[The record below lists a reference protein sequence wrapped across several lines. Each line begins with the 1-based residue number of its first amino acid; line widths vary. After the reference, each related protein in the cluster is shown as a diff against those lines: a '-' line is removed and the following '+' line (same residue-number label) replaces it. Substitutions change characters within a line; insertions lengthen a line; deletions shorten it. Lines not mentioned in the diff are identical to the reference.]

1 MCCQK
6 IKTRF
11 VDVYSL
17 SEWKGKNIHKR
28 GGGSWQKLNISWKK
42 KEMEVKHEGRT
53 CVNGLTGVKSNAAI
67 SVMRDGRFM
76 VAVQPRKWKY

>member
-1 MCCQK
+1 MCCKK

-42 KEMEVKHEGRT
+42 KNGGKA
-53 CVNGLTGVKSNAAI
+53 CVDGLTGVKSNAAI